1 MTLPAVRELQK
12 EVEHIRNFINDLN
25 SNLGTIVKT
34 SFAKNFSFIA
44 QNTNLTGMYTALV
57 VDTFDVFKQN
67 RIRYFNPILINPLE
81 SSDLQ
86 QSVNITS
93 LPWAFPISTL
103 GGFDDS
109 GSNWIPPAGSTVCLI
124 FENGNGRSAY
134 YLGTTWSRNRGKDG
148 SSLGVPVPEFDLLYQ
163 GRGENYLVGPTD
175 GSQVFPPWNT
185 ESYNGYDITSIQ
197 DVESNVD
204 YIKRGTFPNIYG
216 MKTPEKH
223 MIKMVDGDAK
233 CNRKW
238 KRMELMSG
246 CGNWMIFKDDHLH
259 YCGQWSHPSQG
270 AREGDSNCYTDV
282 TSQEDVTKNA
292 SQINGLN
299 VGEPIQTQ
307 NVDTALYDY
316 ERDIIERGF
325 PNSKETPNNPDIFNP
340 IYKNPVDCILGN
352 YNGANN
358 VIGGAPDT
366 PYTTSQKGSNPFFK
380 AKNECRPIKGVGTP
394 QNNKCDLP
402 QSGIQFLSISGHT
415 FVMDDSVEQPTGTPN
430 WQRSLEPFDFGC
442 TDLYLGR
449 TYWKSCTGHE
459 ISMNDAEESKE
470 VRAAKNGIKLKTAL
484 GNEISLCDET
494 ISSCPGVGGPARGI
508 SMNSTSNHVF
518 KMIDEG
524 IFQKNMQCR
533 KDGNAPENNAD
544 KAYIQLRSGYGLE
557 LYMSD
562 RDSQKETK
570 SQFIRINAPQ
580 TDNKERGPH
589 TLEMQEAQ
597 VGRGYVF
604 LRAGGNYLTYSY
616 DSHYEIV
623 GDSKNNPADKLS
635 MVTKDRV
642 SITSNYD
649 YRVNDYFFNASK
661 ERAYLLA
668 GLGDCKDNNGQNTY
682 CIYPM
687 VVYDKKNG
695 KLRISDRIFG
705 SCSDK
710 AEIPTLASID
720 PIAQGNQNGQSNQN
734 NQKPVI

>member
-1 MTLPAVRELQK
+1 MTLPAVQELQE
-12 EVEHIRNFINDLN
+12 EVGQLKKFITELN

-34 SFAKNFSFIA
+34 SFARNFSFIS
-44 QNTNLTGMYTALV
+44 QDNTLTGMYTALV

-67 RIRYFNPILINPLE
+67 RIRYFNPILINPLQ
-81 SSDLQ
+81 SNDLQ
-86 QSVNITS
+86 QSVSITS
-93 LPWAFPISTL
+93 LPWAFPISTF

-124 FENGNGRSAY
+124 FENGNRRSAY
-134 YLGTTWSRNRGKDG
+134 YIGTTWSRNRGKDG
-148 SSLGVPVPEFDLLYQ
+148 SSLGIPVPEFNLLYN
-163 GRGENYLVGPTD
+163 GRGENYLVGATD

-185 ESYNGYDITSIQ
+185 ESYNGYDITSIS
-197 DVESNVD
+197 DVENNLD
-204 YIKRGTFPNIYG
+204 YLKRATFPNIYG

-223 MIKMVDGDAK
+223 MIKMVDGDGK

-259 YCGQWSHPSQG
+259 YCGQWSHPSEG

-282 TSQEDVTKNA
+282 TDQTDVTEEA
-292 SQINGLN
+292 SQTNSFN
-299 VGEPIQTQ
+299 VGQPIP
-307 NVDTALYDY
+307 NENINTALYDY
-316 ERDIIERGF
+316 ERDIIEPNF
-325 PNSKETPNNPDIFNP
+325 PNSKETPAKFPKPVECPDG
-340 IYKNPVDCILGN
+340 KNYTG
-352 YNGANN
+352 GQN

-366 PYTTSQKGSNPFFK
+366 PYTKSQKGSNPFFK
-380 AKNECRPIKGVGTP
+380 AKNECRPIRGPETP

-402 QSGIQFLSISGHT
+402 QSGIQLLSISGHT
-415 FVMDDSVEQPTGTPN
+415 FVMDDSVEQPRGTPN
-430 WQRSLEPFDFGC
+430 WQRSLNPFDFGC
-442 TDLYLGR
+442 SDLYLGR
-449 TYWKSCTGHE
+449 TYWKSCTGHV
-459 ISMNDAEESKE
+459 ISMNDVEQPSTVRTAE
-470 VRAAKNGIKLKTAL
+470 NGIKFKTAL

-494 ISSCPGVGGPARGI
+494 MSSCPGIGGPTRGI

-524 IFQKNMQCR
+524 VFQQSMQCR
-533 KDGNAPENNAD
+533 KDGNVPESNAD
-544 KAYIQLRSGYGLE
+544 KAYVQLRSGYGLE

-589 TLEMQEAQ
+589 TLEMQETP

-661 ERAYLLA
+661 KRAYLLG
-668 GLGDCKDNNGQNTY
+668 GLGDCQDNKRF
-682 CIYPM
+682 CR
-687 VVYDKKNG
+687 
-695 KLRISDRIFG
+695 RI
-705 SCSDK
+705 
-710 AEIPTLASID
+710 
-720 PIAQGNQNGQSNQN
+720 
-734 NQKPVI
+734 

>member
-1 MTLPAVRELQK
+1 MTLPAVQELQE
-12 EVEHIRNFINDLN
+12 EVGQLKKFITELN

-34 SFAKNFSFIA
+34 SFARNFSFIS
-44 QNTNLTGMYTALV
+44 QDNTLTGMYTALV

-67 RIRYFNPILINPLE
+67 RIRYFNPILINPLQ

-86 QSVNITS
+86 QSVSITS
-93 LPWAFPISTL
+93 LPWAFPISTF

-124 FENGNGRSAY
+124 FENGNRRSAY
-134 YLGTTWSRNRGKDG
+134 YIGTTWSRNRGKDG
-148 SSLGVPVPEFDLLYQ
+148 SSLGIPVPEFNLLYH
-163 GRGENYLVGPTD
+163 GRGENYLVGATD

-185 ESYNGYDITSIQ
+185 ESYNGYDITSIS
-197 DVESNVD
+197 DVENNLD
-204 YIKRGTFPNIYG
+204 YLKRATFPNIYG

-223 MIKMVDGDAK
+223 MIKMVDGDGK

-259 YCGQWSHPSQG
+259 YCGQWSHPSEG

-282 TSQEDVTKNA
+282 TDVTDQTDVTEEA
-292 SQINGLN
+292 SQTNNFN
-299 VGEPIQTQ
+299 VGQPIP
-307 NVDTALYDY
+307 NENINTALYDY
-316 ERDIIERGF
+316 ERDIIEPGF
-325 PNSKETPNNPDIFNP
+325 PNSKETPTKFPKPVECPDG
-340 IYKNPVDCILGN
+340 KNYTG
-352 YNGANN
+352 GKN

-366 PYTTSQKGSNPFFK
+366 PYTKSQKGSNPFFK
-380 AKNECRPIKGVGTP
+380 AKNECRPIRGPETP

-402 QSGIQFLSISGHT
+402 QSGIQLLSISGHT
-415 FVMDDSVEQPTGTPN
+415 FVMDDSVEQPRGTPN
-430 WQRSLEPFDFGC
+430 WQRSLNPFDFGC
-442 TDLYLGR
+442 SDLYLGR
-449 TYWKSCTGHE
+449 TYWKSCTGHV
-459 ISMNDAEESKE
+459 ISMNDVEQPSTVRTAE
-470 VRAAKNGIKLKTAL
+470 NGIKFKTAL

-494 ISSCPGVGGPARGI
+494 MSSCPGIGGPTRGI

-524 IFQKNMQCR
+524 VFQQSMQCR
-533 KDGNAPENNAD
+533 KDGNVPESNAD
-544 KAYIQLRSGYGLE
+544 KAYVQLRSGYGLE

-589 TLEMQEAQ
+589 TLEMQETP

-661 ERAYLLA
+661 KRAYLLG
-668 GLGDCKDNNGQNTY
+668 GLGDCQDNNGGDTY
-682 CIYPM
+682 CIYPII
-687 VVYDKKNG
+687 VYDKKNN
-695 KLRISDRIFG
+695 KLKISDRIFG

-710 AEIPTLASID
+710 AETPTLATID
-720 PIAQGNQNGQSNQN
+720 PIAEGNQNGQSNQN
-734 NQKPVI
+734 NQNLVI

>member
-1 MTLPAVRELQK
+1 MTLPAVQELQK
-12 EVEHIRNFINDLN
+12 EVGQIKNFINDLS
-25 SNLGTIVKT
+25 SNLGTIVQST
-34 SFAKNFSFIA
+34 FAKSYSFIS
-44 QNTNLTGMYTALV
+44 QDSTLTGMYTALV
-57 VDTFDVFKQN
+57 VDTFDVYKQN
-67 RIRYFNPILINPLE
+67 RIRYFNPILINPLQ

-86 QSVNITS
+86 QSVSITS
-93 LPWAFPISTL
+93 LPWAFSISTL

-124 FENGNGRSAY
+124 FENGNRRSAY

-197 DVESNVD
+197 DVESNID
-204 YIKRGTFPNIYG
+204 YLKRGTFPNIYG

-223 MIKMVDGDAK
+223 MIKMVDGDGK

-259 YCGQWSHPSQG
+259 YCGQWSHPSEG
-270 AREGDSNCYTDV
+270 AREGDANCYTDV
-282 TSQEDVTKNA
+282 TNTFQTDVTEEA
-292 SQINGLN
+292 SQANSFN
-299 VGEPIQTQ
+299 VGQPIPTE
-307 NVDTALYDY
+307 NINTALYDY
-316 ERDIIERGF
+316 ERDVIEFGF
-325 PNSKETPNNPDIFNP
+325 PNSKETPAKFPKPVECKDG
-340 IYKNPVDCILGN
+340 KNYTG
-352 YNGANN
+352 GQN

-366 PYTTSQKGSNPFFK
+366 PYTKSQKGSNPFFK
-380 AKNECRPIKGVGTP
+380 AKNECRPIRGVGTP

-402 QSGIQFLSISGHT
+402 QSGIQLLSISGHT

-430 WQRSLEPFDFGC
+430 WQRSLKDFDFGC
-442 TDLYLGR
+442 SDLYLGR
-449 TYWKSCTGHE
+449 TYWKSCTGHV
-459 ISMNDAEESKE
+459 ISMNDVEQPKKVRTAE
-470 VRAAKNGIKLKTAL
+470 NGIKFKTAL

-494 ISSCPGVGGPARGI
+494 MSSCPGIGGPTRGI

-524 IFQKNMQCR
+524 VFQQSMQCR
-533 KDGNAPENNAD
+533 KDGNVPESNAD
-544 KAYIQLRSGYGLE
+544 KAYVQLRSGYGLE

-589 TLEMQEAQ
+589 TLEMQETP

-661 ERAYLLA
+661 KRAYLLG
-668 GLGDCKDNNGQNTY
+668 GLGDCQDNNGGDTY
-682 CIYPM
+682 CIYPII
-687 VVYDKKNG
+687 VYDKKNG
-695 KLRISDRIFG
+695 KLKISDRIFG

-710 AEIPTLASID
+710 AETPTLASID
-720 PIAQGNQNGQSNQN
+720 PIAEGNQNGQSNQN
-734 NQKPVI
+734 NQNLVI

>member
-1 MTLPAVRELQK
+1 MTLPAVQELQE
-12 EVEHIRNFINDLN
+12 EVGQLKKFITELN

-34 SFAKNFSFIA
+34 SFARNFSFIS
-44 QNTNLTGMYTALV
+44 QDNTLTGMYTALV

-67 RIRYFNPILINPLE
+67 RIRYFNPILINPLQ

-86 QSVNITS
+86 QSVSITS
-93 LPWAFPISTL
+93 LPWAFPISTF

-124 FENGNGRSAY
+124 FENGNRRSAY
-134 YLGTTWSRNRGKDG
+134 YIGTTWSRNRGKDG
-148 SSLGVPVPEFDLLYQ
+148 SSLGIPVPEFNLLYH
-163 GRGENYLVGPTD
+163 GRGENYLVGATD

-185 ESYNGYDITSIQ
+185 ESYNGYDITSIS
-197 DVESNVD
+197 DVENNLD
-204 YIKRGTFPNIYG
+204 YLKRATFPNIYG

-223 MIKMVDGDAK
+223 MIKMVDGDGK

-259 YCGQWSHPSQG
+259 YCGQWSHPSEG

-282 TSQEDVTKNA
+282 TDVTDQTDVTEEA
-292 SQINGLN
+292 SQTNNFN
-299 VGEPIQTQ
+299 VGQPIP
-307 NVDTALYDY
+307 NENINTALYDY
-316 ERDIIERGF
+316 ERDIIEPGF
-325 PNSKETPNNPDIFNP
+325 PNSKETPTKFPKPVECPDG
-340 IYKNPVDCILGN
+340 KNYTG
-352 YNGANN
+352 GQN

-366 PYTTSQKGSNPFFK
+366 PYTKSQKGSNPFFK
-380 AKNECRPIKGVGTP
+380 AKNECRPIRGVGTP

-402 QSGIQFLSISGHT
+402 QSGIQLLSISGHT

-430 WQRSLEPFDFGC
+430 WQRSLKDFDFGC
-442 TDLYLGR
+442 SDLYLGR
-449 TYWKSCTGHE
+449 TYWKSCTGHI
-459 ISMNDAEESKE
+459 ISMNDVEQPKKVRTAE
-470 VRAAKNGIKLKTAL
+470 NGIKFKTAL

-494 ISSCPGVGGPARGI
+494 MSSCPGIGGPNRGI

-524 IFQKNMQCR
+524 VFQQSMQCR
-533 KDGNAPENNAD
+533 KDGNVPESNAD
-544 KAYIQLRSGYGLE
+544 KAYVQLRSGYGLE

-589 TLEMQEAQ
+589 TLEMQETP

-661 ERAYLLA
+661 KRAYLLG
-668 GLGDCKDNNGQNTY
+668 GLGDCQNNNGGDTY
-682 CIYPM
+682 CIYPII
-687 VVYDKKNG
+687 VYDKKNN
-695 KLRISDRIFG
+695 KLKISDRIFG

-710 AEIPTLASID
+710 AETPTLATID
-720 PIAQGNQNGQSNQN
+720 PIAEGNQNGQSNQN
-734 NQKPVI
+734 NQNLVI

>member
-1 MTLPAVRELQK
+1 MTLPAVQELQK
-12 EVEHIRNFINDLN
+12 EVGQIRNFINDLS
-25 SNLGTIVKT
+25 SNLGTIVQST
-34 SFAKNFSFIA
+34 FAKSYSFIS
-44 QNTNLTGMYTALV
+44 QDSTLTGMYTALV
-57 VDTFDVFKQN
+57 VDTFDVYKQN
-67 RIRYFNPILINPLE
+67 RIRYFNPILINPLQ

-86 QSVNITS
+86 QSVSITS
-93 LPWAFPISTL
+93 LPWAFSISTL

-124 FENGNGRSAY
+124 FENGNRRSAY

-197 DVESNVD
+197 DVESNID
-204 YIKRGTFPNIYG
+204 YLKRGTFPNIYG

-223 MIKMVDGDAK
+223 MIKMVDGDGK

-259 YCGQWSHPSQG
+259 YCGQWSHPSEG
-270 AREGDSNCYTDV
+270 AREGDANCYTDV
-282 TSQEDVTKNA
+282 TNTFQTDVTEEA
-292 SQINGLN
+292 SQANSFN
-299 VGEPIQTQ
+299 VGQPIPTE
-307 NVDTALYDY
+307 NINTALYDY
-316 ERDIIERGF
+316 ERDVIEFGF
-325 PNSKETPNNPDIFNP
+325 PNSKETPADFPKPVKCEDG
-340 IYKNPVDCILGN
+340 KNYTG
-352 YNGANN
+352 GQN

-366 PYTTSQKGSNPFFK
+366 PYTKSQKGSNPFFK
-380 AKNECRPIKGVGTP
+380 AKNECRPIRGVGTP

-402 QSGIQFLSISGHT
+402 QSGIQLLSISGHT

-430 WQRSLEPFDFGC
+430 WQRSLKDFDFGC
-442 TDLYLGR
+442 SDLYLGR
-449 TYWKSCTGHE
+449 TYWKSCTGHV
-459 ISMNDAEESKE
+459 ISMNDVEQPSTVRTAE
-470 VRAAKNGIKLKTAL
+470 NGIKFKTAL

-494 ISSCPGVGGPARGI
+494 MSSCPGIGGPTRGI

-524 IFQKNMQCR
+524 VFQQSMQCR
-533 KDGNAPENNAD
+533 KDGNVPESNAD
-544 KAYIQLRSGYGLE
+544 KAYVQLRSGYGLE

-589 TLEMQEAQ
+589 TLEMQETP

-661 ERAYLLA
+661 KRAYLLG
-668 GLGDCKDNNGQNTY
+668 GLGDCQDNNGGDTY
-682 CIYPM
+682 CIYPII
-687 VVYDKKNG
+687 VYDKKNN

-720 PIAQGNQNGQSNQN
+720 PISEGNQNGQSNQN
-734 NQKPVI
+734 NQNLVI

>member
-1 MTLPAVRELQK
+1 
-12 EVEHIRNFINDLN
+12 
-25 SNLGTIVKT
+25 
-34 SFAKNFSFIA
+34 
-44 QNTNLTGMYTALV
+44 
-57 VDTFDVFKQN
+57 
-67 RIRYFNPILINPLE
+67 
-81 SSDLQ
+81 
-86 QSVNITS
+86 
-93 LPWAFPISTL
+93 
-103 GGFDDS
+103 
-109 GSNWIPPAGSTVCLI
+109 
-124 FENGNGRSAY
+124 
-134 YLGTTWSRNRGKDG
+134 
-148 SSLGVPVPEFDLLYQ
+148 
-163 GRGENYLVGPTD
+163 
-175 GSQVFPPWNT
+175 
-185 ESYNGYDITSIQ
+185 
-197 DVESNVD
+197 
-204 YIKRGTFPNIYG
+204 

-223 MIKMVDGDAK
+223 MIKMVDGDGK

-259 YCGQWSHPSQG
+259 YCGQWSHPSEG

-282 TSQEDVTKNA
+282 TDVT
-292 SQINGLN
+292 SQKDITKNGLN
-299 VGEPIQTQ
+299 IGQPIPTK
-307 NVDTALYDY
+307 NINTALYDY
-316 ERDIIERGF
+316 ERDIIEPNF
-325 PNSKETPNNPDIFNP
+325 ENSKETPTG
-340 IYKNPVDCILGN
+340 YEHPVDCGQLD
-352 YNGANN
+352 N
-358 VIGGAPDT
+358 VIGGPPDT
-366 PYTTSQKGSNPFFK
+366 PYTASQKGSNPFFK
-380 AKNECRPIKGVGTP
+380 AKNECRPIKGPGTP

-402 QSGIQFLSISGHT
+402 QSGIQFLSISGHS

-430 WQRSLEPFDFGC
+430 WQRSLKDFDFGC
-442 TDLYLGR
+442 TNLYLGR

-459 ISMNDAEESKE
+459 ISMNDVEQPSK
-470 VRAAKNGIKLKTAL
+470 VRTTENGIKFKTAL

-494 ISSCPGVGGPARGI
+494 ISSCPGIGGPTRGI

-524 IFQKNMQCR
+524 VFQQNMKCR
-533 KDGNAPENNAD
+533 KDGNTTESNAD
-544 KAYIQLRSGYGLE
+544 KAYVQLRSGYGLE

-589 TLEMQEAQ
+589 TLEMQETP

-661 ERAYLLA
+661 KRAYLLA
-668 GLGDCKDNNGQNTY
+668 GLGDCQDNNGGDTY
-682 CIYPM
+682 CIYPI

-710 AEIPTLASID
+710 AEIPTAASVD

-734 NQKPVI
+734 NQNLVI

>member
-1 MTLPAVRELQK
+1 MTLPAVQELQE
-12 EVEHIRNFINDLN
+12 EVGQLKKFITELN

-34 SFAKNFSFIA
+34 SFARNFSFIS
-44 QNTNLTGMYTALV
+44 QDNTLTGMYTALV

-67 RIRYFNPILINPLE
+67 RIRYFNPILINPLQ
-81 SSDLQ
+81 SNDLQ
-86 QSVNITS
+86 QSVSITS
-93 LPWAFPISTL
+93 LPWAFPISTF

-124 FENGNGRSAY
+124 FENGNRRSAY
-134 YLGTTWSRNRGKDG
+134 YIGTTWSRNRGKDG
-148 SSLGVPVPEFDLLYQ
+148 SSLGIPVPEFNLLYN
-163 GRGENYLVGPTD
+163 GRGENYLVGATD

-185 ESYNGYDITSIQ
+185 ESYNGYDITSIS
-197 DVESNVD
+197 DVENNLD
-204 YIKRGTFPNIYG
+204 YLKRATFPNIYG

-223 MIKMVDGDAK
+223 MIKMVDGDGK

-259 YCGQWSHPSQG
+259 YCGQWSHPSEG

-282 TSQEDVTKNA
+282 TDQTDVTEEA
-292 SQINGLN
+292 SQTNSFN
-299 VGEPIQTQ
+299 VGQPIP
-307 NVDTALYDY
+307 NENINTALYDY
-316 ERDIIERGF
+316 ERDIIEPNF
-325 PNSKETPNNPDIFNP
+325 PNSKETPAKFPKPVECPDG
-340 IYKNPVDCILGN
+340 KNYTG
-352 YNGANN
+352 GQN

-366 PYTTSQKGSNPFFK
+366 PYTKSQKGSNPFFK
-380 AKNECRPIKGVGTP
+380 AKNECRPIRGPETP

-402 QSGIQFLSISGHT
+402 QSGIQLLSISGHT
-415 FVMDDSVEQPTGTPN
+415 FVMDDSVEQPRGTPN
-430 WQRSLEPFDFGC
+430 WQRSLNPFDFGC
-442 TDLYLGR
+442 SDLYLGR
-449 TYWKSCTGHE
+449 TYWKSCTGHV
-459 ISMNDAEESKE
+459 ISMNDVEQPSTVRTAE
-470 VRAAKNGIKLKTAL
+470 NGIKFKTAL

-494 ISSCPGVGGPARGI
+494 MSSCPGIGGPTRGI

-524 IFQKNMQCR
+524 VFQQSMQCR
-533 KDGNAPENNAD
+533 KDGNVPESNAD
-544 KAYIQLRSGYGLE
+544 KAYVQLRSGYGLE

-589 TLEMQEAQ
+589 TLEMQETP

-661 ERAYLLA
+661 KRAYLLG
-668 GLGDCKDNNGQNTY
+668 GLGDCQDNNGGDTY
-682 CIYPM
+682 CIYPII
-687 VVYDKKNG
+687 VYDKKNN

-720 PIAQGNQNGQSNQN
+720 PIAEGNQNGQSNQN
-734 NQKPVI
+734 NQNLVI